1 MPAGGRRFNTHKDT
15 SMLKGFRDF
24 IMRGNVID
32 LAVAVIIGAAFT
44 KVVNSLVED
53 IIMPF
58 IGLVLGKVDFANAF
72 VVLHEGAKAAG
83 PYATLADAKA
93 AGAATVNY
101 GLFISTV
108 VTFLIVGFVVY
119 LMVKSITR
127 LGPKKAETPATTKEC
142 PYCLSK
148 VPLKATKCAFCT
160 ADLQGRA

>member
-1 MPAGGRRFNTHKDT
+1 
-15 SMLKGFRDF
+15 MLKGFRDF

-58 IGLVLGKVDFANAF
+58 IGLALGKVDFTNAF
-72 VVLHEGAKAAG
+72 VVLKEGTKAAG

-93 AGAATVNY
+93 AGAATLNY

-119 LMVKSITR
+119 LMVRSITR

-148 VPLKATKCAFCT
+148 IPLKATKCAFCGSELT
-160 ADLQGRA
+160 GRM

>member
-1 MPAGGRRFNTHKDT
+1 
-15 SMLKGFRDF
+15 MLKGFRDF

-53 IIMPF
+53 IIMPP
-58 IGLVLGKVDFANAF
+58 IGMLLGNVDFANLF
-72 VVLHEGAKAAG
+72 VVLKEGAKAAG

-93 AGAATVNY
+93 AGAATLNY
-101 GLFISTV
+101 GVFISTI

-119 LMVKSITR
+119 LMVRSITR
-127 LGPKKAETPATTKEC
+127 LGPKKVEAAPTTKDC

-148 VPLKATKCAFCT
+148 IPLRAGKCAFCGS
-160 ADLQGRA
+160 DLTGRV